1 MQIKNLVVKYFYQAS
16 QSQGTEMHNTP
27 VSLNA
32 LFKGISST
40 VSDTNLV
47 NTQILF
53 HCHRNSDKSTP
64 KTPSQP

>member
-40 VSDTNLV
+40 VSVPLANKWPGPGRY
-47 NTQILF
+47 F
-53 HCHRNSDKSTP
+53 
-64 KTPSQP
+64 